1 VNLRTAR
8 AGKLGCLVAGGLAV
22 GVLAAP
28 SAAPAATTKFGAKLS
43 NAPSVT
49 PAPRECVPV
58 AGPGCTRVGVAY
70 GATGAAG
77 GNVAARRKGTIKRI
91 RLIASAP
98 GNFRL
103 FVARV
108 RDLNLPLGTGR
119 ARVTRKG
126 PRIEYEGNGL
136 TSRPVERFEVG
147 LKVKARELLAIR
159 ARSTSTLDCRG
170 TTPNE
175 LLYQPPLGLGEPLD
189 PSDGSGTC
197 QLLLQ
202 AVVK

>member
-1 VNLRTAR
+1 LLA
-8 AGKLGCLVAGGLAV
+8 AAIAV
-22 GVLAAP
+22 GALAAP
-28 SAAPAATTKFGAKLS
+28 SPAPAASKFGAKLS
-43 NAPSVT
+43 GVQPVAP
-49 PAPRECVPV
+49 PPHPCLPV
-58 AGPGCTRVGVAY
+58 AGNGCTRVGVSY
-70 GATGAAG
+70 SATGVAG
-77 GNVAARRKGTIKRI
+77 GNVAAREKGKIKRL
-91 RLIASAP
+91 RLIAGAS

-108 RDLNLPLGTGR
+108 RDLQLPLGTAR

-126 PRIEYEGNGL
+126 PRIEYDGNGF

-147 LKVKARELLAIR
+147 VKVKKGEFLAIKS
-159 ARSTSTLDCRG
+159 RSTSTLDCRS

-175 LLYQPPLGLGEPLD
+175 LLFQPSLGLGEALV
-189 PSDGSGTC
+189 PSDASGSC

>member
-1 VNLRTAR
+1 MNSRTNR
-8 AGKLGCLVAGGLAV
+8 AGKLACLFTGAIVISA
-22 GVLAAP
+22 LAAP
-28 SAAPAATTKFGAKLS
+28 SPAPALTKFGAKLS
-43 NAPSVT
+43 AMHSVT
-49 PAPRECVPV
+49 PAPHQCVPV

-70 GATGAAG
+70 GATDAAG
-77 GNVAARRKGTIKRI
+77 GNVAARRKGKIKRI
-91 RLIASAP
+91 RLVASSP

-103 FVARV
+103 FLARV
-108 RDLNLPLGTGR
+108 KDLQLPLGAGR

-126 PRIEYEGNGL
+126 PRIEYDGNGF

-147 LKVKARELLAIR
+147 VKVKKGEFLAIKS
-159 ARSTSTLDCRG
+159 RSTSTLDCRS

-175 LLYQPPLGLGEPLD
+175 LLFQPSLGLGEALV
-189 PSDGSGTC
+189 PSDASGSC

>member
-1 VNLRTAR
+1 MNSRTNR
-8 AGKLGCLVAGGLAV
+8 AGKLACLFTGAIVISA
-22 GVLAAP
+22 LAAP
-28 SAAPAATTKFGAKLS
+28 SPAPALTKFGAKLS
-43 NAPSVT
+43 AMHSVT
-49 PAPRECVPV
+49 PAPHQCVPV

-70 GATGAAG
+70 GATDAAG
-77 GNVAARRKGTIKRI
+77 GNVAARRKGKIKRI
-91 RLIASAP
+91 RLVASSP

-103 FVARV
+103 FLARV
-108 RDLNLPLGTGR
+108 KDLQLPLGAGR

-126 PRIEYEGNGL
+126 PRIEYDGNGL

-147 LKVKARELLAIR
+147 LKVKAREYLAIR
-159 ARSTSTLDCRG
+159 SRSTSTLDCRG

-189 PSDGSGTC
+189 ASDGSGTC